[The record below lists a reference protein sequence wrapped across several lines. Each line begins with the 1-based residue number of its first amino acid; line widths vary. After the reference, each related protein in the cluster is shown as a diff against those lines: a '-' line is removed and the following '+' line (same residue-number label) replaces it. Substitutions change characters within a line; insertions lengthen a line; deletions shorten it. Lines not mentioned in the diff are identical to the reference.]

1 MEAINIALKIIN
13 FLIILTAICLSS
25 IGFMHM
31 FQLNSYQIK
40 SHYYRIKQNPGQLI
54 PNIIFPLVSAVSLL
68 LKPTAAYIYID
79 CVFLLAAYVN
89 RPKKAK
95 KPLVYT
101 PRVKRQLIALAILN
115 IIIIVASDIIWGSF
129 GRVSAM
135 IYLYLLTP
143 VMIIISALICKPIE
157 KHISNGFIKDAKKI
171 LASKPDMRIIGV
183 TGSYGKTS
191 VKHYLNTL
199 LKAKYNVLIT
209 PGSFNTP
216 MGVVRTIRE
225 HLKPADEIFVCEM
238 GARHVGDI
246 KEICDIVH
254 PHDGIITSIGPQ
266 HLETFYTLDNIKKTK
281 FELADSLGSEGILFA
296 NMDDENVA
304 SCLKGRKYIA
314 YGIKNKEGYYAENIS
329 VSERGTTFSAVSPN
343 GEKCEYTTKLIGMH
357 NVLNIVGAIAVA
369 NTYGIPMQSLKS
381 QVRKI
386 ECVPHRLYLKDHGAV
401 AIIDDAYNSNPSG
414 AKAALEVF
422 GVFDGY
428 RILVTPGM
436 VELGEK
442 QDECNYEFGA
452 NASKVCDYVILVGK
466 KQTESIYKGLSDSGY
481 DLNKIF
487 VADTIDEAIKKAY
500 AVDSMGKKKYI
511 LLENDLPD
519 NY

>member
-1 MEAINIALKIIN
+1 MV
-13 FLIILTAICLSS
+13 TAICLST

-40 SHYYRIKQNPGQLI
+40 SHFYRIRQNPTQLL
-54 PNIIFPLVSAVSLL
+54 PNVIFPVISIPALLVSLNM
-68 LKPTAAYIYID
+68 AYINTNWI
-79 CVFLLAAYVN
+79 FLIAAFVN

-101 PRVKRQLIALAILN
+101 PRVKRQLAVCAVADAV
-115 IIIIVASDIIWGSF
+115 IIILSYILWGHMGKVISM
-129 GRVSAM
+129 VS
-135 IYLYLLTP
+135 LYLLSP

-157 KHISNGFIKDAKKI
+157 KNISNGFIKDAKNI
-171 LASKPDMRIIGV
+171 LASKKDMKIIGV

-191 VKHYLNTL
+191 VKYYLNTL
-199 LKAKYNVLIT
+199 LKAKYNVLMT

-225 HLKPADEIFVCEM
+225 HLRATHEIFVCEM

-246 KEICDIVH
+246 KEICDIVY

-281 FELADSLGSEGILFA
+281 FELADSLSDKGLLFL

-304 SCLKGRKYIA
+304 SCAKGKKYIG
-314 YGIKNKEGYYAENIS
+314 YGINNKEGYYAENIS
-329 VSERGTTFSAVSPN
+329 VSERGTNFTAVSPS
-343 GEKCEYTTKLIGMH
+343 GEKCEYNTKLIGMH

-369 NTYGIPMQSLKS
+369 NTYGIPMENLRS
-381 QVRKI
+381 QVRKL
-386 ECVPHRLYLKDHGAV
+386 ECVPHRLELKDHGNV

-422 GVFDGY
+422 GVFDGF

-442 QDECNYEFGA
+442 QDECNHEFGS
-452 NASKVCDYVILVGK
+452 NASKVSDYVILVGK
-466 KQTESIYKGLSDSGY
+466 KQTESIYKGLTDSGY
-481 DLNKIF
+481 PTEKIY
-487 VADTIDEAIKKAY
+487 VAATIEEAISKAY
-500 AVDSMGKKKYI
+500 AINSQGKKKFI